1 MYVCMLAT
9 ETYIHI
15 FYDIF
20 IILCSFL
27 LVKRNLFLVFNIQ
40 LMFFL
45 KHCARQI
52 HSIDDFINNKKTRYE
67 TANIHNETAINKL
80 NKNRK
85 EKTHCQSNCALKN

>member
-40 LMFFL
+40 LMFF
-45 KHCARQI
+45 
-52 HSIDDFINNKKTRYE
+52 FKTQRK
-67 TANIHNETAINKL
+67 ANTFH
-80 NKNRK
+80 R
-85 EKTHCQSNCALKN
+85 